1 MARVFVSD
9 CLKKIPNKNE
19 LVVMAAKH
27 ARTMPLPKNT
37 SSANWKNRALESLR
51 EIEAGKVTQ
60 DQIIDNWYNSI
71 RPKSNTVVDDNV
83 D

>member
-9 CLKKIPNKNE
+9 CLKNIPNKNE

-27 ARTMPLPKNT
+27 ARSMPLPKNT
-37 SSANWKNRALESLR
+37 RRANWKNRAMEALR

-71 RPKSNTVVDDNV
+71 RPKTKVVVDDNV